1 MKKGNGFLS
10 FLITPNGEY
19 IMYNVKQQE
28 SLEAF
33 RAFVGTETFSRADYK
48 EFAERASELGVIKP
62 RFLIKGRNSV
72 ERISR
77 GNYKFPTAGN
87 VPLED
92 VVKKLREETSST
104 TSVPDTATNLM
115 MTTDIDNM
123 VPDKFIGF
131 VSWGYFKEIKSII
144 RSKMFYPIFI
154 TGLSGNGKTLN
165 VQEACAELDREC
177 VRVNVT
183 IETDEDDLIGGFR
196 LVDGETKFNLGPVA
210 IAMERGAVLLLD
222 EVDLAS
228 NKIMCL
234 QPVLEGNGIY
244 IKKINRYIKPAKGF
258 TVIATANTKGRGS
271 DDGKFIGTNIL
282 NEAFLERF
290 PITME
295 QPYPALSVEKKIVL
309 GSMAKYGKVDEDFAD
324 KLVTWAEVI
333 RKTYFEGAV
342 DELISTRRLD
352 HIVKAFTIFKD
363 KLKSIEM
370 CTNRFDEDTKT
381 SFIDLYSKVD
391 AGVDLNDE
399 TSEGEDEENEES
411 TEESPW

>member
-1 MKKGNGFLS
+1 MKLTAKRQEFLDYAS
-10 FLITPNGEY
+10 SKYGAGAEITKVDVDTLMSEMKIKHPYWFTDNFRVGR
-19 IMYNVKQQE
+19 
-28 SLEAF
+28 SLYKLPSE
-33 RAFVGTETFSRADYK
+33 TELENETSDSDVSIGVL
-48 EFAERASELGVIKP
+48 ASE
-62 RFLIKGRNSV
+62 S
-72 ERISR
+72 IS
-77 GNYKFPTAGN
+77 
-87 VPLED
+87 
-92 VVKKLREETSST
+92 ETV
-104 TSVPDTATNLM
+104 SVPDTVTNLM
-115 MTTDIDNM
+115 MSTDIEQM
-123 VPDKFIGF
+123 VPDRFEGF

-144 RSKMFYPIFI
+144 KSKMFYPIFI

-165 VQEACAELDREC
+165 VQEACAELKREC

-295 QPYPALSVEKKIVL
+295 QPYPAMSTEKKIVL
-309 GSMAKYGKVDEDFAD
+309 GSMEKYGKVDDDFAE

-363 KLKSIEM
+363 KMKAIEM

-381 SFIDLYSKVD
+381 SFLDLYSKVD
-391 AGVDLNDE
+391 AGANL
-399 TSEGEDEENEES
+399 DEEEES
-411 TEESPW
+411 EEEIPVDEDSDMPY

>member
-1 MKKGNGFLS
+1 MSNKRVEIVNKLIVDFPAGTATQSELMEWAERNGYSKYAPSFVWKKEYRVDRGLFK
-10 FLITPNGEY
+10 IPNETEL
-19 IMYNVKQQE
+19 K
-28 SLEAF
+28 
-33 RAFVGTETFSRADYK
+33 TET
-48 EFAERASELGVIKP
+48 L
-62 RFLIKGRNSV
+62 
-72 ERISR
+72 
-77 GNYKFPTAGN
+77 N
-87 VPLED
+87 VPLEIVAAD
-92 VVKKLREETSST
+92 AVAAKP
-104 TSVPDTATNLM
+104 SVPDTATNLM

-123 VPDKFIGF
+123 VPDKFEGF

-144 RSKMFYPIFI
+144 KSKLFYPIFV

-165 VQEACAELDREC
+165 VQEACAELGREC

-244 IKKINRYIKPAKGF
+244 VKKINRYIKPAKGF

-309 GSMAKYGKVDEDFAD
+309 GSMEKYGTVDEDFAD

-352 HIVKAFTIFKD
+352 HIVKAHTIFKD
-363 KLKSIEM
+363 KLKAIEM
-370 CTNRFDEDTKT
+370 CTNRFDEDTKV
-381 SFIDLYSKVD
+381 SFVDLYSKVD
-391 AGVDLNDE
+391 AGVDLNE
-399 TSEGEDEENEES
+399 NSEEESEEEEENS
-411 TEESPW
+411 DMPY

>member
-1 MKKGNGFLS
+1 MSLTPTRQKFVDLASAKYGEGAVLS
-10 FLITPNGEY
+10 KSDIQEIYDANSIGWPKWFFGSEYRVGRGEY
-19 IMYNVKQQE
+19 K
-28 SLEAF
+28 LP
-33 RAFVGTETFSRADYK
+33 TEIEGASSVPV
-48 EFAERASELGVIKP
+48 EVLASE
-62 RFLIKGRNSV
+62 
-72 ERISR
+72 
-77 GNYKFPTAGN
+77 TA
-87 VPLED
+87 
-92 VVKKLREETSST
+92 K
-104 TSVPDTATNLM
+104 TSVPDTLTNLM
-115 MTTDIDNM
+115 MTTDIDKM
-123 VPDKFIGF
+123 VPDKFDGF
-131 VSWGYFKEIKSII
+131 VPWGYFKEIKSII
-144 RSKMFYPIFI
+144 KSKMFYPIFV

-165 VQEACAELDREC
+165 VQEACAELNREC

-309 GSMAKYGKVDEDFAD
+309 GSMEKYGKVDEDFAE

-363 KLKSIEM
+363 KLKAIEM

-391 AGVDLNDE
+391 AGANL
-399 TSEGEDEENEES
+399 DEEEAEEEIPA
-411 TEESPW
+411 EEDTDMPY

>member
-1 MKKGNGFLS
+1 
-10 FLITPNGEY
+10 
-19 IMYNVKQQE
+19 
-28 SLEAF
+28 
-33 RAFVGTETFSRADYK
+33 
-48 EFAERASELGVIKP
+48 
-62 RFLIKGRNSV
+62 
-72 ERISR
+72 
-77 GNYKFPTAGN
+77 
-87 VPLED
+87 
-92 VVKKLREETSST
+92 
-104 TSVPDTATNLM
+104 
-115 MTTDIDNM
+115 
-123 VPDKFIGF
+123 
-131 VSWGYFKEIKSII
+131 
-144 RSKMFYPIFI
+144 MFYPIFI

-165 VQEACAELDREC
+165 VQEACAELGREC

-295 QPYPALSVEKKIVL
+295 QPYPSLSVEKKIVL
-309 GSMAKYGKVDEDFAD
+309 GSMKKYGKIDEDFAD

-352 HIVKAFTIFKD
+352 HIVKAFVIFKD

-381 SFIDLYSKVD
+381 SFIDLYAKVD
-391 AGVDLNDE
+391 AGVDLNAE
-399 TSEGEDEENEES
+399 NSEEEIEEEDTDN
-411 TEESPW
+411 PF

>member
-1 MKKGNGFLS
+1 MSL
-10 FLITPNGEY
+10 TPAKQRFVDLAYAKHGKSAVLNKEEVREVVLENEIGWPSWFTSKDYRINRGEW
-19 IMYNVKQQE
+19 KLPSE
-28 SLEAF
+28 
-33 RAFVGTETFSRADYK
+33 TE
-48 EFAERASELGVIKP
+48 IKT
-62 RFLIKGRNSV
+62 GAVS
-72 ERISR
+72 
-77 GNYKFPTAGN
+77 
-87 VPLED
+87 VPLE
-92 VVKKLREETSST
+92 VVAAEAAKAK

-115 MTTDIDNM
+115 MTTDIDKM
-123 VPDKFIGF
+123 VPDKFEGF

-144 RSKMFYPIFI
+144 RSKMFYPIFV

-165 VQEACAELDREC
+165 VQEACAELGREC

-244 IKKINRYIKPAKGF
+244 VKKINRYIKPAKGF

-295 QPYPALSVEKKIVL
+295 QPYPALAVEKKIVL
-309 GSMAKYGKVDEDFAD
+309 GSMAKYGNVDEDFAD

-381 SFIDLYSKVD
+381 SFVDLYAKVD
-391 AGVDLNDE
+391 AGVDLNED
-399 TSEGEDEENEES
+399 SESEEDEEKEES
-411 TEESPW
+411 TEDLPY

>member
-1 MKKGNGFLS
+1 MSL
-10 FLITPNGEY
+10 TPAKQKFVDLASAEYGVGAIVNKEEVRKVVTENKIGWPSWFTSKEYRADRGEW
-19 IMYNVKQQE
+19 K
-28 SLEAF
+28 LP
-33 RAFVGTETFSRADYK
+33 TET
-48 EFAERASELGVIKP
+48 EIKT
-62 RFLIKGRNSV
+62 GAVS
-72 ERISR
+72 
-77 GNYKFPTAGN
+77 
-87 VPLED
+87 VPLE
-92 VVKKLREETSST
+92 VVAANDYLNKAATP
-104 TSVPDTATNLM
+104 SVPDTATNLM

-123 VPDKFIGF
+123 VPDKFEGF

-144 RSKMFYPIFI
+144 RSKLFYPIFV

-165 VQEACAELDREC
+165 VQEACAELGREC
-177 VRVNVT
+177 IRVNVT

-244 IKKINRYIKPAKGF
+244 VKKINRYIKPAKGF

-309 GSMAKYGKVDEDFAD
+309 GSMEKYGVVDEDFAD

-352 HIVKAFTIFKD
+352 HIVKAYTIFKD
-363 KLKSIEM
+363 KLKAIEM
-370 CTNRFDEDTKT
+370 CTNRFDEDTKV
-381 SFIDLYSKVD
+381 SFVDLYAKVD
-391 AGVDLNDE
+391 AGVDLNE
-399 TSEGEDEENEES
+399 NSEEESEVEEENS
-411 TEESPW
+411 DMPY

>member
-1 MKKGNGFLS
+1 MSAKRVEIVNKLLVDFPTGTATQTELMDWAVENGYSKYAPSFVWKKEYRVDRGLFK
-10 FLITPNGEY
+10 IPNETEL
-19 IMYNVKQQE
+19 K
-28 SLEAF
+28 
-33 RAFVGTETFSRADYK
+33 TET
-48 EFAERASELGVIKP
+48 L
-62 RFLIKGRNSV
+62 
-72 ERISR
+72 
-77 GNYKFPTAGN
+77 N
-87 VPLED
+87 VPLE
-92 VVKKLREETSST
+92 VIAAEAAVAKVE
-104 TSVPDTATNLM
+104 SVPDTTTNLM

-123 VPDKFIGF
+123 VPAKFEGF

-144 RSKMFYPIFI
+144 KSKMFYPIFV

-165 VQEACAELDREC
+165 VQEACAELNREC

-244 IKKINRYIKPAKGF
+244 VKKINRYIKPAKGF

-309 GSMAKYGKVDEDFAD
+309 GSMEKYGNVDEDFAD

-352 HIVKAFTIFKD
+352 HIVKAYTIFKD
-363 KLKSIEM
+363 KLKAIEM

-381 SFIDLYSKVD
+381 SFLDLYSKVD
-391 AGVDLNDE
+391 AGVDLDE
-399 TSEGEDEENEES
+399 ENSEEESEENEEEDS
-411 TEESPW
+411 DMPY

>member
-1 MKKGNGFLS
+1 MSNKRVEIVNKLIVDFPAGTATQSELMEWAERNGYSKYAPSFVWKKEYRVDRGLFK
-10 FLITPNGEY
+10 IPNETEL
-19 IMYNVKQQE
+19 K
-28 SLEAF
+28 
-33 RAFVGTETFSRADYK
+33 TET
-48 EFAERASELGVIKP
+48 L
-62 RFLIKGRNSV
+62 
-72 ERISR
+72 
-77 GNYKFPTAGN
+77 N
-87 VPLED
+87 VPLEIVAAD
-92 VVKKLREETSST
+92 AVAAKP
-104 TSVPDTATNLM
+104 SVPDTATNLM

-123 VPDKFIGF
+123 VPDKFEGF

-144 RSKMFYPIFI
+144 KSKLFYPIFV

-165 VQEACAELDREC
+165 VQEACAELKREC

-244 IKKINRYIKPAKGF
+244 VKKINRYIKPAKGF

-309 GSMAKYGKVDEDFAD
+309 GSMEKYGTVDEDFAD

-352 HIVKAFTIFKD
+352 HIVKAYTIFKD
-363 KLKSIEM
+363 KLKAIEM
-370 CTNRFDEDTKT
+370 CTNRFDEDTKV
-381 SFIDLYSKVD
+381 SFVDLYSKVD
-391 AGVDLNDE
+391 AGVDLNE
-399 TSEGEDEENEES
+399 NSEEESEEEENS
-411 TEESPW
+411 DMPY

>member
-1 MKKGNGFLS
+1 
-10 FLITPNGEY
+10 LITPNGEY
-19 IMYNVKQQE
+19 IMSLTPAKQRFVDLASTKYGIGANVNKE
-28 SLEAF
+28 EVFSVVTENKIGWPSWFTNLNYRVDRGEWKLPTELE
-33 RAFVGTETFSRADYK
+33 
-48 EFAERASELGVIKP
+48 IKTGA
-62 RFLIKGRNSV
+62 KS
-72 ERISR
+72 
-77 GNYKFPTAGN
+77 
-87 VPLED
+87 VPLEVLAD
-92 VVKKLREETSST
+92 EAAKAKST
-104 TSVPDTATNLM
+104 LVPDTATNLM

-123 VPDKFIGF
+123 VPDKFAGF

-144 RSKMFYPIFI
+144 KSKLFYPIFV

-165 VQEACAELDREC
+165 VQEACAELGREC

-244 IKKINRYIKPAKGF
+244 VKKINRYIKPAKGF

-309 GSMAKYGKVDEDFAD
+309 GSMEKYGVVDEDFAD

-363 KLKSIEM
+363 KLKAIEM
-370 CTNRFDEDTKT
+370 CTNRFDEDTKV
-381 SFIDLYSKVD
+381 SFVDLYAKVD

-399 TSEGEDEENEES
+399 NSEEESEEEENS
-411 TEESPW
+411 DMPY

>member
-1 MKKGNGFLS
+1 MSAKRIEIANKLIVDFPGGRATQTELMEWAEANGYSKYAPS
-10 FLITPNGEY
+10 FVWKSEY
-19 IMYNVKQQE
+19 RVDRGI
-28 SLEAF
+28 F
-33 RAFVGTETFSRADYK
+33 RIPTET
-48 EFAERASELGVIKP
+48 EIKTGT
-62 RFLIKGRNSV
+62 L
-72 ERISR
+72 
-77 GNYKFPTAGN
+77 N
-87 VPLED
+87 VPLE
-92 VVKKLREETSST
+92 VVAAEAAASKVVE
-104 TSVPDTATNLM
+104 SVPDTVTNLM
-115 MTTDIDNM
+115 MSTDIEKM
-123 VPDKFIGF
+123 VPEKFEGF

-144 RSKMFYPIFI
+144 KSKMFYPIFV

-165 VQEACAELDREC
+165 VQEACAELGREC

-309 GSMAKYGKVDEDFAD
+309 GSMEKYGKVDEDFAD

-352 HIVKAFTIFKD
+352 HIVKAYTIFKD
-363 KLKSIEM
+363 KLKAIEM

-391 AGVDLNDE
+391 AGVDLDE
-399 TSEGEDEENEES
+399 EVSEEEDEEKEES
-411 TEESPW
+411 TEDMPY

>member
-1 MKKGNGFLS
+1 MNLS
-10 FLITPNGEY
+10 PAKQKFVDCASAKYGEGAVLTRAQIDEIQEEYGLGQASWFGRPEYRVGRGEY
-19 IMYNVKQQE
+19 K
-28 SLEAF
+28 LP
-33 RAFVGTETFSRADYK
+33 TET
-48 EFAERASELGVIKP
+48 EEIP
-62 RFLIKGRNSV
+62 SV
-72 ERISR
+72 PVEVLSTE
-77 GNYKFPTAGN
+77 TA
-87 VPLED
+87 
-92 VVKKLREETSST
+92 KTETV
-104 TSVPDTATNLM
+104 SVPDTRANLM
-115 MTTDIDNM
+115 MSTDIENM
-123 VPDKFIGF
+123 VPEKFEGF

-144 RSKMFYPIFI
+144 KSKMFYPIFV

-165 VQEACAELDREC
+165 VQEACAELGREC

-295 QPYPALSVEKKIVL
+295 QPYPAMSTEKKIVL
-309 GSMAKYGKVDEDFAD
+309 GSMEKYGKVDDDFAE

-352 HIVKAFTIFKD
+352 HIVKAYTIFKD
-363 KLKSIEM
+363 KLKAIER
-370 CTNRFDEDTKT
+370 CTNRFDEDTKS
-381 SFIDLYSKVD
+381 SFLDLYSKVD

-399 TSEGEDEENEES
+399 ESEETEETEEENS
-411 TEESPW
+411 DMPY

>member
-1 MKKGNGFLS
+1 
-10 FLITPNGEY
+10 
-19 IMYNVKQQE
+19 MYTVKQKE
-28 SLEAF
+28 SLDAF
-33 RAFVGTETFSRADYK
+33 RAFVGTETFSRAEYK
-48 EFAERASELGVIKP
+48 EFAEKASELGVIKP
-62 RFLIKGRNSV
+62 RFLIKGKNAV

-77 GNYKFPTAGN
+77 GNYKFPSEGN
-87 VPLED
+87 VPLEV
-92 VVKKLREETSST
+92 VVKKLREETSSA
-104 TSVPDTATNLM
+104 TSVPDTVTNLM
-115 MTTDIDNM
+115 MSTDIEKM
-123 VPDKFIGF
+123 VPEKFEGF

-144 RSKMFYPIFI
+144 RSKMFYPIFV

-165 VQEACAELDREC
+165 VQEACAELNREC

-295 QPYPALSVEKKIVL
+295 QPYPALSIEKKIVL
-309 GSMAKYGKVDEDFAD
+309 GSMEKYGKVDEEFATR
-324 KLVTWAEVI
+324 LVTWAEVI
-333 RKTYFEGAV
+333 RKSFYEGAV

-352 HIVKAFTIFKD
+352 HIVKAFAIFKD
-363 KLKSIEM
+363 RMKAIEL
-370 CTNRFDEDTKT
+370 CVNRFDEDTKA
-381 SFIDLYSKVD
+381 SFMDLYSKVD
-391 AGVDLNDE
+391 AGVE
-399 TSEGEDEENEES
+399 TGSEDTESSEEKSEEDEFK
-411 TEESPW
+411 PF

>member
-1 MKKGNGFLS
+1 MKEGNRFPL
-10 FLITPNGEY
+10 FLITPNGDFV
-19 IMYNVKQQE
+19 MNVKQIE
-28 SLEAF
+28 IANKLVADFPTREA
-33 RAFVGTETFSRADYK
+33 RIPELKEWALNNGYNEYAAAFVWKKENRVDRGLFRIPSETDETPNVPVEVLATETATP
-48 EFAERASELGVIKP
+48 AP
-62 RFLIKGRNSV
+62 
-72 ERISR
+72 
-77 GNYKFPTAGN
+77 
-87 VPLED
+87 
-92 VVKKLREETSST
+92 
-104 TSVPDTATNLM
+104 TSVPDTLTNLM
-115 MTTDIDNM
+115 MTTDIEKM
-123 VPDKFIGF
+123 VPDKFEGF

-144 RSKMFYPIFI
+144 KSKMFYPIFV

-165 VQEACAELDREC
+165 VQEACAELNREC

-183 IETDEDDLIGGFR
+183 IETDEDDLFGGFR

-295 QPYPALSVEKKIVL
+295 QPYPSLSVEKKIVL
-309 GSMAKYGKVDEDFAD
+309 GSMTKYGKVDEEFAD

-352 HIVKAFTIFKD
+352 HIVKAYAIFRD
-363 KLKSIEM
+363 KLKAIEM

-381 SFIDLYSKVD
+381 SFLDLYSKVD

-399 TSEGEDEENEES
+399 ETEETESETEENS
-411 TEESPW
+411 DMPY

>member
-1 MKKGNGFLS
+1 MSNKRIEIVNKLLVDFPTGTATQSELMEWAERNGYSKYAPSFVWKK
-10 FLITPNGEY
+10 EY
-19 IMYNVKQQE
+19 RVDRGLFKIP
-28 SLEAF
+28 
-33 RAFVGTETFSRADYK
+33 TET
-48 EFAERASELGVIKP
+48 EIKTGT
-62 RFLIKGRNSV
+62 L
-72 ERISR
+72 
-77 GNYKFPTAGN
+77 N
-87 VPLED
+87 VPLE
-92 VVKKLREETSST
+92 VVAAETATT
-104 TSVPDTATNLM
+104 TSTLVPDTATNLM
-115 MTTDIDNM
+115 MTTDVENM
-123 VPDKFIGF
+123 VPSKFEGF
-131 VSWGYFKEIKSII
+131 VPWGYFKEVKSII
-144 RSKMFYPIFI
+144 KYKMFYPIFI

-165 VQEACAELDREC
+165 VQEACAELNREC

-244 IKKINRYIKPAKGF
+244 VKKINRYIKPAKGF

-309 GSMAKYGKVDEDFAD
+309 GSMEKYGLVDEDFAE

-333 RKTYFEGAV
+333 RKTYFEGAI

-352 HIVKAFTIFKD
+352 HIVKAHTIFRD
-363 KLKSIEM
+363 KLKAIEM

-391 AGVDLNDE
+391 AGVDPMQEAEE
-399 TSEGEDEENEES
+399 TEEEENS
-411 TEESPW
+411 DNPF

>member
-1 MKKGNGFLS
+1 MSLS
-10 FLITPNGEY
+10 PAKQNFVDIATTKFGEGAVLTKQEVIDLRTEHSLGWPSWFVRSPYKVGRGEY
-19 IMYNVKQQE
+19 K
-28 SLEAF
+28 LP
-33 RAFVGTETFSRADYK
+33 TETDG
-48 EFAERASELGVIKP
+48 AS
-62 RFLIKGRNSV
+62 SV
-72 ERISR
+72 PVEVLATE
-77 GNYKFPTAGN
+77 TA
-87 VPLED
+87 
-92 VVKKLREETSST
+92 K
-104 TSVPDTATNLM
+104 TSVPDTTANLM
-115 MTTDIDNM
+115 MTTDIDKM
-123 VPDKFIGF
+123 VPDKFDGF
-131 VSWGYFKEIKSII
+131 VPWGYFKEIKSII
-144 RSKMFYPIFI
+144 RSKMFYPIFV

-165 VQEACAELDREC
+165 VQEACAELNREC

-244 IKKINRYIKPAKGF
+244 VKKINRYIKPAKGF

-309 GSMAKYGKVDEDFAD
+309 GSMEKYGLVDEDFAE

-333 RKTYFEGAV
+333 RKTYFEGAI

-352 HIVKAFTIFKD
+352 HIVKAHTIFRD
-363 KLKSIEM
+363 KLKAIEM

-391 AGVDLNDE
+391 AGVDPMQE
-399 TSEGEDEENEES
+399 TEETEEEENS
-411 TEESPW
+411 DNPF

>member
-1 MKKGNGFLS
+1 M
-10 FLITPNGEY
+10 
-19 IMYNVKQQE
+19 MYSAKQEE
-28 SLEAF
+28 SLNAF
-33 RAFVGTETFSRADYK
+33 RSYVGGDTFTRAEYQAFRK
-48 EFAERASELGVIKP
+48 KASELGVITP
-62 RFLIKGRNSV
+62 RFLLRGATAA
-72 ERISR
+72 ERLER
-77 GNYKFPTAGN
+77 GTYKFPTETEIKTGTRN
-87 VPLED
+87 VPLE
-92 VVKKLREETSST
+92 VVAEAAKAETST
-104 TSVPDTATNLM
+104 VPDTVTNLM
-115 MTTDIDNM
+115 MSTDIEKM
-123 VPDKFIGF
+123 VPEKFEGF

-144 RSKMFYPIFI
+144 KSKMFYPIFV

-165 VQEACAELDREC
+165 VQEACAELGREC

-183 IETDEDDLIGGFR
+183 IETDEDDLIGGCR

-295 QPYPALSVEKKIVL
+295 QPYPSLSVEKKL
-309 GSMAKYGKVDEDFAD
+309 S
-324 KLVTWAEVI
+324 
-333 RKTYFEGAV
+333 
-342 DELISTRRLD
+342 LI
-352 HIVKAFTIFKD
+352 HI
-363 KLKSIEM
+363 
-370 CTNRFDEDTKT
+370 
-381 SFIDLYSKVD
+381 
-391 AGVDLNDE
+391 
-399 TSEGEDEENEES
+399 
-411 TEESPW
+411 